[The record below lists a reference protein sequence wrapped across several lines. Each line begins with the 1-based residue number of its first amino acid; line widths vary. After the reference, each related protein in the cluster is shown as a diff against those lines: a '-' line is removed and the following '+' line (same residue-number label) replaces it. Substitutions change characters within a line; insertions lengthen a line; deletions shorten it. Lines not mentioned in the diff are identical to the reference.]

1 MGLIKM
7 LQQFHE
13 RKAEE
18 NAELSA
24 RWEERD
30 LGISG
35 SPREAYKKG
44 YKDAYSMFRSTC
56 NTIVSLIG
64 ITFLGYMFVEKDSD
78 YLSQIKYQRQESQ
91 AKQER
96 IIDFYQRHGKIPKG
110 VSPAYLELRT
120 QLWQSEVE
128 NNKLNHF

>member
-1 MGLIKM
+1 
-7 LQQFHE
+7 
-13 RKAEE
+13 
-18 NAELSA
+18 
-24 RWEERD
+24 
-30 LGISG
+30 
-35 SPREAYKKG
+35 
-44 YKDAYSMFRSTC
+44 MFRSTC